1 VHGVLPLDDRTVEL
15 FGARFR
21 DQSAHPVSRH
31 YTYRPPLTPM
41 PAQVGASIG
50 GRSWDL
56 EATISDRPSGAGGVL
71 YATGTQNSGLSLFI
85 AEDHLVFDYNC
96 FGDHHVVR
104 SSVALAPG
112 ASVVGVRFRRTGSAG
127 TATLVVDGAEV
138 GSMDVPFAMRM
149 ISSVGA
155 SVGYDHGSPVSTA
168 YDGEFPFEGRL
179 ERVDIQ
185 LISPGSSDEA
195 AVAERATMSRQ

>member
-1 VHGVLPLDDRTVEL
+1 
-15 FGARFR
+15 
-21 DQSAHPVSRH
+21 
-31 YTYRPPLTPM
+31 M
-41 PAQVGASIG
+41 
-50 GRSWDL
+50 
-56 EATISDRPSGAGGVL
+56 L
-71 YATGTQNSGLSLFI
+71 YATGTQNSGLSLFVQ
-85 AEDHLVFDYNC
+85 DDRLVFDYNC

-104 SSVALAPG
+104 SRSRWRPG
-112 ASVVGVRFRRTGSAG
+112 HGVVGVRFRRTGSAG

-138 GSMDVPFAMRM
+138 GSVEVPFAMRM

-185 LISPGSSDEA
+185 LISPGAADEA